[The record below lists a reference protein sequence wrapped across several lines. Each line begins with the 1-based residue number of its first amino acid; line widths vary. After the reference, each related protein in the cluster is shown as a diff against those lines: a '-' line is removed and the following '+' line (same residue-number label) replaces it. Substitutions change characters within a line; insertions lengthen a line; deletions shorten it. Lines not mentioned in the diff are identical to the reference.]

1 MKPITM
7 EEYME
12 FYLRKN
18 FELESKNASE
28 EALKKW
34 RDAVWLVKNPR
45 RRFRMVAD
53 LDKRAEADRKRHDIQ
68 VILRMSTCIGWFDQ
82 MCKLFYC
89 FLDILHRLVG

>member
-1 MKPITM
+1 MKPVTM

-12 FYLRKN
+12 YYLKKN
-18 FELESKNASE
+18 FEVESKNSSE

-53 LDKRAEADRKRHDIQ
+53 LDKRAEADRKRQDIQ
-68 VILRMSTCIGWFDQ
+68 VSLRMICACVYIGWFDHAG
-82 MCKLFYC
+82 FVT
-89 FLDILHRLVG
+89 IA